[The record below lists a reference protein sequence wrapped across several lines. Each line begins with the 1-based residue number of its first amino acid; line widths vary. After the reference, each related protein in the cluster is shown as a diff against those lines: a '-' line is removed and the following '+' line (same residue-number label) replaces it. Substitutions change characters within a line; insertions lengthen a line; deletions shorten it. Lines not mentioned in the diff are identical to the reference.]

1 MKKLLI
7 SLLILLLVILSG
19 FLIFSGIGLGGF
31 KILGITGIKSETQ
44 KLDEKIQEAGKL
56 AEKDFKQAVSDVE
69 TNAKKLTEEK
79 KRYES
84 MLVTSED
91 GTVSTGQIEKYEI
104 EALWVMLGKHATSEG
119 VVLQMDVVKD
129 GTVKDSYSLKFK
141 VTGSYISIID
151 FISAIENDSALG
163 FKIEEFKMNGSG
175 DSLQATFTCKN
186 ITIKDIQET
195 TTNTENKD
203 NTNTQD
209 QNNTNTTNTTNTT
222 DANNNTNTQNTTNTA
237 NNNQTATNTNV
248 AQ

>member
-19 FLIFSGIGLGGF
+19 VLIFSGIGLGGF

-195 TTNTENKD
+195 TTNTD
-203 NTNTQD
+203 NANAQD
-209 QNNTNTTNTTNTT
+209 QNNTNTTNTTDT
-222 DANNNTNTQNTTNTA
+222 NNNTNTQNTTNTA